1 MARYT
6 EGDIQNALAD
16 LRNGV
21 ALATA
26 ATEHG
31 VPRNTLCGRLN
42 SAQPHQYAHS
52 DQQRLTVIQE
62 EHLEQWMLRQEAL
75 GYAPTHAQ
83 LRAIAAGVLKQAGDD
98 IHLGKK

>member
-1 MARYT
+1 MEYRGT
-6 EGDIQNALAD
+6 
-16 LRNGV
+16 LR
-21 ALATA
+21 
-26 ATEHG
+26 
-31 VPRNTLCGRLN
+31 GRLN

-52 DQQRLTVIQE
+52 DQQRPTVIQE

>member
-31 VPRNTLCGRLN
+31 VPRNTLHGRLN
-42 SAQPHQYAHS
+42 
-52 DQQRLTVIQE
+52 TCFKKGTQE
-62 EHLEQWMLRQEAL
+62 RILIGQVFFCRVFLFRGSTEGGGAEGGGGPECDCLRYGE
-75 GYAPTHAQ
+75 P
-83 LRAIAAGVLKQAGDD
+83 LKE
-98 IHLGKK
+98 